1 MTEAEWL
8 ASRDPQALLGFL
20 WKSYR
25 HLSAR
30 KLRLFAVYCFRNV
43 LHRETEAEVWQAMEV
58 AERYAEG
65 LATESE
71 LRAADEPLHRIWLDS
86 WGNDSVPAAV
96 LQMTSY
102 AIAEPFRAAVCASWA
117 ARESAEHAVGTGNH
131 EAEATLHASWLRD
144 IFPSPF
150 RPKYVTRDWFRWNGG
165 TATILARQMY
175 NSREF
180 SAMPILAD
188 ALQDAGCDNDDILS
202 HCRDTQLAHVRGCWV
217 VDLVLGKQ

>member
-1 MTEAEWL
+1 MTEREWRT
-8 ASRDPQALLGFL
+8 STDPQAMLGFL

-30 KLRLFAVYCFRNV
+30 KLRLFAVYCCRNV
-43 LHRETEAEVWQAMEV
+43 LHRETDVEVRQAV
-58 AERYAEG
+58 NVSERYADE

-71 LRAADEPLHRIWLDS
+71 LRVAEKSLHRLWFDYF
-86 WGNDSVPAAV
+86 GNDLVLAAV

-102 AIAEPFRAAVCASWA
+102 TIAEPFRAAVCSSWA
-117 ARESAEHAVGTGNH
+117 AMEIAEQGAGNGTR
-131 EAEATLHASWLRD
+131 EAEFALHATWLRD

-150 RPKYVTRDWFRWNGG
+150 RPKYVTCDWFRWNGE
-165 TATILARQMY
+165 TASLLARQMY
-175 NSREF
+175 EAREF

-202 HCRDTQLAHVRGCWV
+202 HCRDTSLTHVRGCWV
-217 VDLVLGKQ
+217 LDLLLKRK